1 MNNRNGNEQSVVEID
16 LLKLAA
22 AYLRKW
28 WLIVIFGLAG
38 AGIALAISVY
48 LIVPQYRANITIYV
62 NNYRNTE
69 NQEYVSGTD
78 LSTAQKLVNTY
89 TNMLTSDTV
98 LEEVIDSTGYDY
110 TAAELREFI
119 STQQVGDTEIFKVFV
134 THADPNTAAEIANA
148 IARTA
153 PNSIEDFVEGS
164 STKIIDYAKTPTG
177 RNSPNYTKNTI
188 IGGLIGGIL
197 ILAILT
203 LEFLMDVRIKN
214 EQDLGALCDVPIL
227 GQIPDFSQLE
237 LRKSSSNKS
246 NYEYGGPSSREKE
259 EKGGVT
265 DGKE

>member
-1 MNNRNGNEQSVVEID
+1 MNNRNGNEQSIVEID

-28 WLIVIFGLAG
+28 WLIVIFGLVG

-48 LIVPQYRANITIYV
+48 LIVPQYQASVTIYV
-62 NNYRNTE
+62 NNYSVNKD
-69 NQEYVSGTD
+69 QGYVTSSD
-78 LSTAQKLVNTY
+78 LSTAQKLVKTY
-89 TNMLTSDTV
+89 TSMLTSDSV
-98 LEEVIDSTGYDY
+98 LEKVAASTGYDY
-110 TAAELREFI
+110 SAGELRGFI
-119 STQQVGDTEIFKVFV
+119 STQQVESTEIFEVYV
-134 THADPNTAAEIANA
+134 THPDPKIAANLANA

-153 PNSIEDFVEGS
+153 PDAIADFVEGS

-177 RNSPNYTKNTI
+177 RHSPSYTKNTI